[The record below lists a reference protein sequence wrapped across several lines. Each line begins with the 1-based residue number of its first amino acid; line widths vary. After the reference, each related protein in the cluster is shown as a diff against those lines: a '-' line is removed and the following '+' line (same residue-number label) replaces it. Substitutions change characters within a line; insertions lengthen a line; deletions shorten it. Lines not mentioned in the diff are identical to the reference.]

1 MEQMDST
8 IKAAGLT
15 LMIVITVVLVWRYRD
30 PWRDEFEAKFKLALA
45 NLNISDHELIIDR
58 VISPRGAHVAEVYRI
73 LRDPDDRYFLFMQTG
88 DSAGILKPLTKERAL
103 LAAKLSG
110 FGQAAP
116 HMKTIS
122 PNEGRWTSGSES
134 EPASWGNGDGEPGA
148 TQDAPPVPTGMRST
162 LHTVLVK
169 LCLYIVI
176 WPNIILTSFLTI
188 VGILAPPVLIFVLIG
203 WWGLGSLLVLHRRFA
218 GKWHPPGKP
227 VWWGLFIA
235 GLFVA
240 GIGYREGVGKLI
252 APSIYWL
259 PASCIP
265 ISFYWAWLSHKG
277 FRF

>member
-1 MEQMDST
+1 MEQMEST

-15 LMIVITVVLVWRYRD
+15 LMIVITVILVWRYRD
-30 PWRDEFEAKFKLALA
+30 PWHDEFEAEFKCALDR
-45 NLNISDHELIIDR
+45 LNISDHELIIDR
-58 VISPRGAHVAEVYRI
+58 VISPRGGQNAEVYRI

-88 DSAGILKPLTKERAL
+88 DSPGILKPLTKERAL

-110 FGQAAP
+110 FGRATHIEPIA
-116 HMKTIS
+116 
-122 PNEGRWTSGSES
+122 PNEGSWASGSES
-134 EPASWGNGDGEPGA
+134 EPASRGNVEGQPEA

-169 LCLYIVI
+169 LCLYLVI

-188 VGILAPPVLIFVLIG
+188 VGFLAPTVLIFVLIG
-203 WWGLGSLLVLHRRFA
+203 WWGLASLLVFHRRFA

-235 GLFVA
+235 SLFVA
-240 GIGYREGVGKLI
+240 GIGYREGVAKLM

-265 ISFYWAWLSHKG
+265 VSGYWAWLSHRG

>member
-8 IKAAGLT
+8 IKAAGFT

-30 PWRDEFEAKFKLALA
+30 PWHEEFESKFRFALA
-45 NLNISDHELIIDR
+45 SLNISDHELIIDR
-58 VISPRGAHVAEVYRI
+58 VISPRGGQNAEVYRI

-88 DSAGILKPLTKERAL
+88 DSPGILKPLTKERAL

-116 HMKTIS
+116 HMKPIS
-122 PNEGRWTSGSES
+122 PHEGSWASASES
-134 EPASWGNGDGEPGA
+134 EPASWGDVEGEPET
-148 TQDAPPVPTGMRST
+148 TQDAPPVPTGMRSI
-162 LHTVLVK
+162 LRTVLVK
-169 LCLYIVI
+169 LCLYLVI

-188 VGILAPPVLIFVLIG
+188 VGFVAPPVLIFVLIG

-227 VWWGLFIA
+227 VWWGLFFA
-235 GLFVA
+235 SLFVA
-240 GIGYREGVGKLI
+240 GIGCREGVAKLM

-259 PASCIP
+259 PVSCIP

>member
-8 IKAAGLT
+8 IKAAGFT

-30 PWRDEFEAKFKLALA
+30 PWHEEFESKFRLALA
-45 NLNISDHELIIDR
+45 SLDISDHELIIDR
-58 VISPRGAHVAEVYRI
+58 VISPRGGHVAEVYRI

-88 DSAGILKPLTKERAL
+88 DSPGILKPLSKERAL

-110 FGQAAP
+110 FERAAP
-116 HMKTIS
+116 DIEPTS

-134 EPASWGNGDGEPGA
+134 DRASWGNVEGEPEA
-148 TQDAPPVPTGMRST
+148 TQDALPVSTGMRST
-162 LHTVLVK
+162 LHTVMVK
-169 LCLYIVI
+169 LCLYLVI

-188 VGILAPPVLIFVLIG
+188 VAILAPPALMFALIG
-203 WWGLGSLLVLHRRFA
+203 WWGLGSLLVLHRRFS
-218 GKWHPPGKP
+218 GKWHQPGKP

-235 GLFVA
+235 SLFVA
-240 GIGYREGVGKLI
+240 GIGYKEGVGKLM

-265 ISFYWAWLSHKG
+265 VSFYWVWLSRKSFH
-277 FRF
+277 F